1 MRQLFLF
8 FGLLFFSKSML
19 AQKSFTSFP
28 NVNSSKIQDEK
39 IGMIWSFGE
48 TIFTQTL
55 VHPTGFIITGGLL
68 QPNGSMNTGAF
79 NSIENIKIGIGPNP
93 TLDRINIFCDELGI
107 IITSIQVA
115 DAFGQS
121 KKLWEGPF
129 SGVNFKTQVSMLSV
143 NTGIYFIVIHYIV
156 DNKYHKIKTYK
167 IIKT

>member
-1 MRQLFLF
+1 
-8 FGLLFFSKSML
+8 
-19 AQKSFTSFP
+19 
-28 NVNSSKIQDEK
+28 
-39 IGMIWSFGE
+39 
-48 TIFTQTL
+48 
-55 VHPTGFIITGGLL
+55 
-68 QPNGSMNTGAF
+68 MNTGAF

-156 DNKYHKIKTYK
+156 DNKFNKIKTYK

>member
-1 MRQLFLF
+1 
-8 FGLLFFSKSML
+8 ML

>member
-1 MRQLFLF
+1 MHQLFLF

>member
-1 MRQLFLF
+1 MHQLFLF

-55 VHPTGFIITGGLL
+55 VHPTGFIFTGGLL
-68 QPNGSMNTGAF
+68 QPNSDRN
-79 NSIENIKIGIGPNP
+79 IEVSTRMRNIKVGIGPNP
-93 TLDRINIFCDELGI
+93 VVDRIHIFCDELGI
-107 IITSIQVA
+107 LINSIQVA
-115 DAFGQS
+115 DAFGQT
-121 KKLWEGPF
+121 KQVLKGPF
-129 SGVNFKTQVSMLSV
+129 SGVNFKIELPMLSA

-156 DNKYHKIKTYK
+156 DDKFKKIKTYK

>member
-1 MRQLFLF
+1 
-8 FGLLFFSKSML
+8 ML

-79 NSIENIKIGIGPNP
+79 NSIENIKIGRGPNP

-156 DNKYHKIKTYK
+156 DNKFNKIKTYK

>member
-1 MRQLFLF
+1 MYQLFLF
-8 FGLLFFSKSML
+8 FGLLFFSKSNI

-39 IGMIWSFGE
+39 NGLVWSFGE
-48 TIFTQTL
+48 TVFTQTL
-55 VHPTGFIITGGLL
+55 VHPTGFIVTGGLL

-79 NSIENIKIGIGPNP
+79 NSIENLKIGIGPNP
-93 TLDRINIFCDELGI
+93 VLDRINIFCNELGI

-115 DAFGQS
+115 DAFGQT
-121 KKLWEGPF
+121 KQVHEGPF
-129 SGVNFKTQVSMLSV
+129 SGVNFKTQIPFVSV

-156 DNKYHKIKTYK
+156 DNKFNKIKTYK